1 MQNGIDLAASKS
13 LHVIIQSGRKGRVH
27 LMNRLLARFLFCA
40 MACIAFGSAQTSIAQ
55 QASSAPAATSS
66 DQFASRVGR
75 KLYHR
80 GKPFRV
86 AGSNNYYLMYSS
98 HFMVDDVLTTAA
110 AQNFNTM
117 RTWGFIDVGNQDG
130 SNSVDGPHNGVY
142 FHYWDGS
149 APAFNDGDTGL
160 KHLDYVIYKAS
171 QLNIKL
177 VIPFVNN
184 YDQFGGMDQYVRWN
198 GGQYHDQFYS
208 DPKIRQ
214 WYKDWISHLL
224 NHTNAYTGIQYK
236 DDPTILSWE
245 LANEERCVGFGVYPQ
260 SSSCNTDTITNW
272 AADVSAFVKSIDRK
286 HLLSPGD
293 EGFYCTDPTSSD
305 FTINC
310 SQGVDSIALA
320 KLPDMDIISY
330 HLYPD
335 SWGKT
340 PEWGTQ
346 WIRRHIEDSRRRGDR
361 AVAGEWGLLSKNT
374 RNPVYHDWEDE
385 VLKDNGGGVLYWILS
400 GLQDNGTL
408 YPDYDGYTVYCPT
421 PVCSAFTNFARTIQ
435 GLPFNHAPVADN
447 DTVST
452 PNDTPVAV
460 GISSNDIT
468 YGGVPLDLNSIDLD
482 PSTAGKQISYTDA
495 FGVYSLQPGG
505 IVQFQPASACVSGNV
520 STPYTI
526 QDDRG
531 RISNPANIVV
541 NVGGIAGELFNFEDG
556 TDTWA
561 AASYSQGAGTVAQS
575 TQGATSCGHSLQI
588 NTAAGGFFGP
598 AYNTNP
604 LPLNSA
610 ALNQLLFD
618 ISTTSTGTSQS
629 VAVQFGKDYHYCST
643 PFSYINANT
652 STTVTVD
659 LQSLATAANC
669 GGSAPLDKSI
679 IQGFFVYFSGGGTY
693 YLDNVRTH

>member
-1 MQNGIDLAASKS
+1 MHRSIAS
-13 LHVIIQSGRKGRVH
+13 LT
-27 LMNRLLARFLFCA
+27 FCA
-40 MACIAFGSAQTSIAQ
+40 VVATAFALAQTSVAQ
-55 QASSAPAATSS
+55 QDSSIAIKAQ
-66 DQFASRVGR
+66 DGQFASRVGR
-75 KLYHR
+75 ALYHR
-80 GKPFRV
+80 GQPFRV

-98 HFMVDDVLTTAA
+98 QFMVDNVLTTAA

-160 KHLDYVIYKAS
+160 KHLDYVIYKAG

-184 YDQFGGMDQYVRWN
+184 YDNFGGMDQYVRWK
-198 GGQYHDQFYS
+198 GGQFHDQFYS
-208 DPKIRQ
+208 DPTIRQ
-214 WYKDWISHLL
+214 WYKDWIAHLL
-224 NHTNAYTGIQYK
+224 NHTNAYTGIKYK

-260 SSSCNTDTITNW
+260 SSSCTTKTITSW
-272 AADVSAFVKSIDRK
+272 AADVSQFVKSIDRK
-286 HLLSPGD
+286 HLLAPGD
-293 EGFYCTDPTSSD
+293 EGFYCSDPSSSD

-320 KLPDMDIISY
+320 KLPDMDVISY

-335 SWGKT
+335 AWGKT
-340 PEWGTQ
+340 PEWGTE
-346 WIRRHIEDSRRRGDR
+346 WIRRHIEDSHRLGDR
-361 AVAGEWGLLSKNT
+361 AVAGEWGLLDKST
-374 RNPVYHDWEDE
+374 RNPVYQDWENE
-385 VLKDNGGGVLYWILS
+385 VLKDNGSGALYWILS
-400 GLQDNGTL
+400 GAQDDKSL

-421 PVCSAFTNFARTIQ
+421 PVCSAFTNFARKIQ
-435 GLPFNHAPVADN
+435 GLPFDHAPVADN
-447 DTVST
+447 DTAATPNST
-452 PNDTPVAV
+452 PVTLN
-460 GISSNDIT
+460 ISSNDIT
-468 YGGVPLDLNSIDLD
+468 YGGVPLDLASIDLD
-482 PSTAGKQISYTDA
+482 PSTPGRQTTFTTANGL
-495 FGVYSLQPGG
+495 YSLQPGG
-505 IVQFQPASACVSGNV
+505 TVQFQPASACVSGSV

-526 QDDRG
+526 QDVKG
-531 RISNPANIVV
+531 RTSNPANIIVT
-541 NVGGIAGELFNFEDG
+541 VGGIAGELFNFEDG

-561 AASYSQGAGTVAQS
+561 AATYTPGAGTVAQG

-588 NTAAGGFFGP
+588 NTAADGFFGP

-604 LPLNSA
+604 LPLKTA
-610 ALNQLLFD
+610 GINQLLFD
-618 ISTTSTGTSQS
+618 ITTTTAGTSQS
-629 VAVQFGKDYHYCST
+629 VAVQFGSDYHYCST

-652 STTVTVD
+652 STTVIVD

-669 GGSAPLDKSI
+669 GGSVPVDKSI
-679 IQGFFVYFSGGGTY
+679 IKGFFVYFSGGSTY